1 MKRVTGWNDLN
12 AYGIVLLTGES
23 CGLMY
28 RILFD
33 CTEQGRR
40 IIGKCLG
47 IPDLQLAEAWNRGSD
62 DDRHVGSILL
72 APEMLTPL
80 GIFALLDA
88 GCTEVWLYRNGS
100 LLGVEP
106 ADTAEHVELCRRMA
120 PEALARVFAARGTAG
135 DRNVHQ
141 MTGRIT

>member
-1 MKRVTGWNDLN
+1 MKTINCWNDL
-12 AYGIVLLTGES
+12 AAFGIIPLTGES

-47 IPDLQLAEAWNRGSD
+47 LPALVLAEPWNSGSKD
-62 DDRHVGSILL
+62 DPHVGSIMLSHELL
-72 APEMLTPL
+72 VPIAV
-80 GIFALLDA
+80 FALLET
-88 GCTEVWLYRNGS
+88 GCTECWLHTQGNVVGFERS
-100 LLGVEP
+100 
-106 ADTAEHVELCRRMA
+106 DA
-120 PEALARVFAARGTAG
+120 PEQIERYRSIYDGKIARRLGYRGTAG

-141 MTGRIT
+141 MSGRVQ